1 MRKYILMILFLLP
14 LTCAFANQP
23 VGNKMKQ
30 DPQMQEK
37 GIDVGEDFPY
47 AAGDTIIITADQTH
61 YLTGEKIANW
71 VYNVMHTIK
80 AVGGKRFPNGVLIEG
95 IMSWVEPKDL
105 RLVNP
110 VERTDSAAKA
120 ATHEVLK
127 YVVKGPDGLTEA
139 EREHKAD
146 SVAAVKAAEKAAE
159 QQKAK
164 EVAEQSARED
174 SIRQAQEQANFD
186 SDAFE
191 RRQRDEEVRR
201 ADSLARMRQYKHKQK
216 EHRFSIG
223 VRGGVASLMQNT
235 KDDAGAFRMGNWR
248 AGGDGMLDLQYA
260 YYAGAKDYQKCNLGV
275 ITGVSVGYANS
286 PLKCDTVPY
295 AKQTAVTDME
305 GKQVLYS
312 IEGTN
317 FTESDGQIQVEI
329 PVLFSIRHE
338 SGYFFNVGPRFML
351 PVFSHYKQNID
362 NGQVVAF
369 YEEEGVRVVDEY
381 VTGKYENREYN
392 TKQWSNAMFNILLT
406 GEMGYEWT
414 LRNGQNLGLG
424 VYGNYSLANLYDKKF
439 NLSAKNFSSTS
450 DNVLINTMGA
460 QKQDDGSVRGEVKV
474 NSAVDTYAKGRGFFD
489 CGLKLVYHF
498 NFPVKK

>member
-1 MRKYILMILFLLP
+1 
-14 LTCAFANQP
+14 
-23 VGNKMKQ
+23 MKQ

-37 GIDVGEDFPY
+37 GIDVGKDFPF

-95 IMSWVEPKDL
+95 IMSWVEPGDL
-105 RLVNP
+105 KLVNP

-120 ATHEVLK
+120 AAKEVLK
-127 YVVKGPDGLTEA
+127 HVVKGPDGLTEA
-139 EREHKAD
+139 EREHRAD
-146 SVAAVKAAEKAAE
+146 SIAAVKAAEKAAE
-159 QQKAK
+159 EQKAK
-164 EVAEQSARED
+164 EAAEQRARED
-174 SIRQAQEQANFD
+174 SIRQAQEQENFD
-186 SDAFE
+186 NEAFE

-201 ADSLARMRQYKHKQK
+201 ADSLARMRQFKHKEK
-216 EHRFSIG
+216 GHRFSIG

-235 KDDAGAFRMGNWR
+235 KDDAGAFRMGNWH

-275 ITGVSVGYANS
+275 ITGISVGYANS

-295 AKQTAVTDME
+295 AKQTPVTDME
-305 GKQVLYS
+305 GKQALYS
-312 IEGTN
+312 IEGDN
-317 FTESDGQIQVEI
+317 FRESDGQVQLEI
-329 PVLFSIRHE
+329 PLLFSIRHE
-338 SGYFFNVGPRFML
+338 SGYFFNVGPRFMV
-351 PVFSHYKQNID
+351 PVFSHYKQDLD
-362 NGQVVAF
+362 NGQVVAY
-369 YEEEGVRVVDEY
+369 YEETGVRVVDEY
-381 VTGKYENREYN
+381 VTGKYENREY
-392 TKQWSNAMFNILLT
+392 SNDKKWNNAWLNVLLT

-424 VYGNYSLANLYDKKF
+424 VYGNYSLANLYGGKF
-439 NLSAKNFSSTS
+439 NLSAKNFNSTT
-450 DNVLINTMGA
+450 DNVLINTEGA
-460 QKQDDGSVRGEVKV
+460 QKQDDGSVRGDVKV

-498 NFPVKK
+498 NFPAKK